1 MDALAPFRI
10 PLSALKADSA
20 SYEWDLG
27 PDFFTL
33 FDQEHQPPNGWFSV
47 QLDMEHTGGVTVLQ
61 FWVEGNLDTIC
72 DRCTAPIAMPLENEY
87 ELLVKF
93 GDPAE
98 STDEVIVLDPEAPEL
113 NIGQVVYD
121 FILLSVPISH
131 RIPDCET
138 LDPPPCD
145 MSIVR
150 YLSEN
155 QIIES
160 PPEEGNPLWDDLK
173 KAMDN

>member
-33 FDQEHQPPNGWFSV
+33 FDQEHLPPTGWFSV

-61 FWVEGNLDTIC
+61 FWIEGNLDTVC
-72 DRCTAPIAMPLENEY
+72 DRCTAPIAMPLENQY

-93 GDPAE
+93 GNPAE

-121 FILLSVPISH
+121 FILLSIPISH

-138 LDPPPCD
+138 LDPSPCD

-155 QIIES
+155 HIVES
-160 PPEEGNPLWDDLK
+160 PPKEGNPLWDDLK